1 MRLLLGI
8 WLALMALAP
17 LARAEGVV
25 AGLSQNSV
33 SLTANFRGSEI
44 LVFGAITR
52 DTPVDPGAPLDVI
65 VTVEG
70 PPSALTVWRKERRAG
85 IWVNV
90 DSVRIRTAP
99 SFYAVASSGAL
110 ADILSFEADTGNRI
124 SIRRAIYEAR
134 RDAGVENPGA
144 FTEALIRIRADAN
157 LYQDL
162 GVGVLI
168 DRDTLFRTTINLPKN
183 LIEGT
188 YSTNVYLVRNG
199 AVIDRYQTQIYVQ
212 KAVFERW
219 LYNLAYDYPPLYAGL
234 ALLMAVFFGWGASA
248 VFRLIRS

>member
-1 MRLLLGI
+1 MRLIFGMCLML
-8 WLALMALAP
+8 LALTQV
-17 LARAEGVV
+17 ARAEGVV
-25 AGLSQNSV
+25 AGLSQNNV

-52 DTPVDPGAPLDVI
+52 ETPIDADAPLDVI

-99 SFYAVASSGAL
+99 SFYAVASSGPL
-110 ADILSFEADTGNRI
+110 DEILSFEADTRNRI

-134 RDAGVENPGA
+134 RDAGIENPGE
-144 FTEALIRIRADAN
+144 FTEALIRIRENAS

-162 GVGVLI
+162 GVGVEI
-168 DRDTLFRTTINLPKN
+168 DRNTLFRTTINLPKN
-183 LIEGT
+183 LVEGT
-188 YSTNVYLVRNG
+188 YVTNVFLIRNG

-219 LYNLAYDYPPLYAGL
+219 LYNLAYEYPPLYAGL

-248 VFRLIRS
+248 LFRLIRS

>member
-1 MRLLLGI
+1 MRAVLGTWLL
-8 WLALMALAP
+8 WLALTPTAW
-17 LARAEGVV
+17 AEGVV
-25 AGLSQNSV
+25 AGLSQNNV

-52 DTPVDPGAPLDVI
+52 DAPVDLDAPLDVI

-70 PPSALTVWRKERRAG
+70 PPSALVVWRKERRAG

-99 SFYAVASSGAL
+99 SFYAVSSSGPL
-110 ADILSFEADTGNRI
+110 SDILSFEADTGNRI
-124 SIRRAIYEAR
+124 SIRRAIFEAR

-144 FTEALIRIRADAN
+144 FTEALIRIREGES

-168 DRDTLFRTTINLPKN
+168 ERDTLFRTTINLPKN
-183 LIEGT
+183 LMEGIYT
-188 YSTNVYLVRNG
+188 TNVFLVRDG
-199 AVIDRYQTQIYVQ
+199 SVIDRYQTQIYVQ
-212 KAVFERW
+212 KAVVERW
-219 LYNLAYDYPPLYAGL
+219 LYNLAYDYPIIYAAL
-234 ALLMAVFFGWGASA
+234 ALIMAVFFGWGAST
-248 VFRLIRS
+248 VFRLIRT

>member
-1 MRLLLGI
+1 MRALFRIWALWLLLTP
-8 WLALMALAP
+8 MAW
-17 LARAEGVV
+17 AEGVV
-25 AGLSQNSV
+25 AGLSQNNV

-52 DTPVDPGAPLDVI
+52 EAPVNPRAPLDVI

-70 PPSALTVWRKERRAG
+70 PPSALIVWRKERRAG

-99 SFYAVASSGAL
+99 SFYAVASSGPL
-110 ADILSFEADTGNRI
+110 NDILSFEADTGNRI
-124 SIRRAIYEAR
+124 SIRRAIFEAR
-134 RDAGVENPGA
+134 RESGVENPGA
-144 FTEALIRIRADAN
+144 FTEALLRIREDEM

-162 GVGVLI
+162 GVNVLI
-168 DRDTLFRTTINLPKN
+168 ERDALFRTTINLPKN
-183 LIEGT
+183 LIEGI

-219 LYNLAYDYPPLYAGL
+219 LYNLAYDYPLIYAAL
-234 ALLMAVFFGWGASA
+234 ALFMAAFFGWGASA
-248 VFRLIRS
+248 VFRLIRP